1 MANEAQELVK
11 VQERIDVLTSE
22 LEELNK
28 EKSKLNKQLI
38 KSKLDKKKPQNQ
50 TIEDVIKERIAVLE
64 TLGCKCTL
72 EYNKVTRS
80 YNVVAEHNGR
90 STKFTYRKHSKDEFV
105 TENLNKY
112 ANGILLYNYIETLGI
127 ADELKPDLFYVN
139 KYPDANIYVYMSW
152 NDSDRFVRMRPT
164 DESLVSV
171 EIIETVLHM
180 PKYQLDLGD
189 GIVFIQEEVD
199 DECGNLI
206 KEYPFTLKIKDT
218 VKMMELSDFLSSK
231 LKAFET
237 VRNKKFK
244 KLV

>member
-11 VQERIDVLTSE
+11 VQERIDALTSE

-28 EKSKLNKQLI
+28 EKLKL
-38 KSKLDKKKPQNQ
+38 SKKKPKSQ
-50 TIEDVIKERIAVLE
+50 TVEDVIKERIEVLE

-72 EYNKVTRS
+72 EYDKLTRHYKV
-80 YNVVAEHNGR
+80 VVEHNGR
-90 STKFTYRKHSKDEFV
+90 STEFTYHSYSKDEFV
-105 TENLNKY
+105 KEGFTKY
-112 ANGILLYNYIETLGI
+112 ANAILLYNYIESQGI
-127 ADELKPDLFYVN
+127 ADKLMVDSFYVSR
-139 KYPDANIYVYMSW
+139 YSDCNIYVYMKW
-152 NDSDRFVRMRPT
+152 NDSDKFVRMRLT
-164 DESLVSV
+164 DENTVSV
-171 EIIETVLHM
+171 EIIEMVLHM

-218 VKMMELSDFLSSK
+218 VELTELQKFLSSK
-231 LKAFET
+231 LEAFKT